1 MITVI
6 EKKVPS
12 CDGIHELAGKV
23 YLPEG
28 DPKGL
33 FHVVHGMTEHIGRY
47 DAFMRAA
54 AEAGFVCFGYDH
66 LGHGRTAKDDSEL
79 GYIAK
84 KNGWKLLA
92 QDVAE
97 FADAMKKEYGDDL
110 HYILLGHSMGSFVVR
125 TAAETTFIPDR
136 LVVMGT
142 GGPNPAAKAGSAM
155 MGVMKTFKGGHAY
168 SDLAEKLAFG
178 KYNDRFA
185 GENDPRSWLTKD
197 TGVRATYSQDKFC
210 TFRFTVS
217 AYQDLMRL
225 TSFCNGKKWFKNI
238 DKSLP
243 ILLVSGSEDPVGN
256 YGEGVKTVYE
266 RLKAEGAQVEM
277 KLYENCRH
285 EILNDTCR
293 GEATADIL
301 EFATRK

>member
-12 CDGIHELAGKV
+12 CDGIHELAGVV

-28 DPKGL
+28 EPKGL
-33 FHVVHGMTEHIGRY
+33 FHVVHGMTEYVGRY

-54 AEAGFVCFGYDH
+54 AEAGFICFGYDH

-84 KNGWKLLA
+84 RNGWKMLA
-92 QDVAE
+92 QDVAG
-97 FADAMKKEYGDDL
+97 FAEAMKAEYGDGL
-110 HYILLGHSMGSFVVR
+110 RYVLLGHSMGSFVVR
-125 TAAETTFIPDR
+125 TAAELTFIPDR

-142 GGPNPAAKAGSAM
+142 GGPNPAAAPGAALMGAM
-155 MGVMKTFKGGHAY
+155 KLFRGGHAR
-168 SDLAEKLAFG
+168 SAFAEKLAFG
-178 KYNDRFA
+178 KYNERFA
-185 GENDPRSWLTKD
+185 DEGDPRSWLTKD
-197 TGVRATYSQDKFC
+197 AEIRAAYSQDKFC

-217 AYQDLMRL
+217 AYRDLMRL
-225 TSFCNGKKWFKNI
+225 LGFCNSGKWFRNI

-243 ILLVSGSEDPVGN
+243 ILLVSGSDDPVGG
-256 YGEGVKTVYE
+256 YGKGVTEVYD
-266 RLKAEGAQVEM
+266 RLKAAGAQVEM

-293 GEATADIL
+293 AEAVADIL
-301 EFATRK
+301 EFATRD

>member
-1 MITVI
+1 MINVI

-28 DPKGL
+28 EPKGF

-54 AEAGFVCFGYDH
+54 AEAGFICFGYDH
-66 LGHGRTAKDDSEL
+66 LGHGRTARDDSEL
-79 GYIAK
+79 GCIAK
-84 KNGWKLLA
+84 RNGWKMLA

-97 FADAMKKEYGDDL
+97 FAGAMKNEYGDGL
-110 HYILLGHSMGSFVVR
+110 RYVLLGHSMGSFVVR
-125 TAAETTFIPDR
+125 TAAELTFIPDR

-142 GGPNPAAKAGSAM
+142 AGPNPATKPGIALMGAM
-155 MGVMKTFKGGHAY
+155 KVFKGGHAY
-168 SDLAEKLAFG
+168 SGFAEKLAFG
-178 KYNDRFA
+178 KYNERFA
-185 GENDPRSWLTKD
+185 DENDPRSWLTKD
-197 TGVRATYSQDKFC
+197 ADVRAAYSQDKFC

-217 AYQDLMRL
+217 AMQDLMRL
-225 TSFCNGKKWFKNI
+225 LGFCNGKKWFANI

-243 ILLVSGSEDPVGN
+243 ILLVSGGDDPVGD
-256 YGEGVKTVYE
+256 YGKGVSEVYD
-266 RLKAEGAQVEM
+266 RLKAAGAQVEM

-293 GEATADIL
+293 AETTADIL
-301 EFATRK
+301 EFAMRD